1 MRAAHGKKQVPCHT
15 SSQSCEQGTVRQRT
29 REIPR
34 RPVARRDSPGTG
46 CLTIPIVSSILEIEK
61 ESLPVRR
68 LAQVNSLLKKVAAFL
83 GRGGYFFML
92 LKSST
97 SSVAMIAKTMNT
109 RERISKS
116 LKSSPS
122 LLQGSP
128 QGGYVNRKVS
138 LPGEDQPPTVFWQAP
153 AWYSMQIHHNRKKNT
168 MQPECAGFCLAVRCV
183 AQCLGCLFAPWGG
196 GYGRA

>member
-1 MRAAHGKKQVPCHT
+1 M
-15 SSQSCEQGTVRQRT
+15 
-29 REIPR
+29 
-34 RPVARRDSPGTG
+34 
-46 CLTIPIVSSILEIEK
+46 TIPIVSSILEIEK

-97 SSVAMIAKTMNT
+97 ISVAMIAKTMNT

-128 QGGYVNRKVS
+128 QGGYVNR
-138 LPGEDQPPTVFWQAP
+138 EFRPPD
-153 AWYSMQIHHNRKKNT
+153 
-168 MQPECAGFCLAVRCV
+168 
-183 AQCLGCLFAPWGG
+183 
-196 GYGRA
+196 